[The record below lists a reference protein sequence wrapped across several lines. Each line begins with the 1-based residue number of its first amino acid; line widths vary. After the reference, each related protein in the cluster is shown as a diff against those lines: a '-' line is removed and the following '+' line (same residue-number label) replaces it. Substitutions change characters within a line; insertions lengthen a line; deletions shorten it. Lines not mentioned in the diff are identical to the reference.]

1 MPENTQKPEFTF
13 EDVKYA
19 ENPAMYQRALDLFQT
34 GKVQPISEDKHGYFT
49 TVAGTQLYKVYLS
62 RKEID
67 HCDCSCYMGERG
79 LLCKH
84 VLALALAVLHASGK
98 INEAKSDTE
107 AVQDLKTVKQ
117 LVNEGMRKL
126 RPYTGPSRI
135 WFSYTRKLATG
146 TEMIT
151 HAISGLPPSKEN
163 ARYLWDL
170 VKRIDKK
177 LMNGIDDSDG
187 AVGGCARI
195 IIEQLAAYVKEL
207 PELESLIKKYCDQK
221 TNFDF
226 EKDLFACLRNLAE

>member
-1 MPENTQKPEFTF
+1 MPENIQEPKFTF
-13 EDVKYA
+13 DDVKYA
-19 ENPAMYQRALDLFQT
+19 ESPAMYKRALDLYQS
-34 GKVQPISEDKHGYFT
+34 GKVQTISEESHGYST
-49 TVAGTQLYKVYLS
+49 TVEGTEPYKVTLS

-84 VLALALAVLHASGK
+84 VLALAIAVLHASGK
-98 INEAKSDTE
+98 MTETKSNTDAPE
-107 AVQDLKTVKQ
+107 DLKTVKQ
-117 LVNEGMRKL
+117 LVNDGMRKL

-135 WFSYTRKLATG
+135 WFSYTRKLSTG
-146 TEMIT
+146 AEMIN
-151 HAISGLPPSKEN
+151 HAVSGLLPSKEN

-177 LMNGIDDSDG
+177 LVNGIDDSDG
-187 AVGGCARI
+187 AVGNCARI

-207 PELESLIKKYCDQK
+207 PELESTIRKYSDQK

-226 EKDLFACLRNLAE
+226 EKDLFECLRQ